1 MRRIFIF
8 LGPPGAGKGTQAEM
22 FGAERGLPHISTG
35 AMLRASM
42 DAGTALG
49 NKVKAIVDSGSLVSD
64 TLMIDLIRDRILQ
77 SDCSHGFL
85 LDGFPRTTPQAEAL
99 DVLLKETSEKIEA
112 AVLFNISEEVL
123 MSRLSARR
131 TTENRA
137 DDTTETQLKRIKVYE
152 EQTAPLINYYK
163 EKSLLV
169 SIDSD
174 GTVDEVKSRLLNV
187 FPLDSSAT
195 FPNTRSVSNQ
205 N

>member
-64 TLMIDLIRDRILQ
+64 ALMIDLIRDRILQ
-77 SDCSHGFL
+77 SDCSNGFL

-99 DVLLKETSEKIEA
+99 DILLNETSEKVEA
-112 AVLFNISEEVL
+112 AVLFNITEEVL

-152 EQTAPLINYYK
+152 EQTSPLINFYK

-174 GTVDEVKSRLLNV
+174 GTVDEVKSRLLNA
-187 FPLDSSAT
+187 FPIDSSST
-195 FPNTRSVSNQ
+195 FPNARSISNQ

>member
-42 DAGTALG
+42 DAGTELG

-64 TLMIDLIRDRILQ
+64 ALMIDLIRDRVLQ
-77 SDCSHGFL
+77 SDCLEGFL
-85 LDGFPRTTPQAEAL
+85 LDGFPRTIPQAEAL
-99 DVLLKETSEKIEA
+99 DAFLSESSERIEA
-112 AVLFNISEEVL
+112 AVLFNISEEAL
-123 MSRLSARR
+123 MSRLTARR
-131 TTENRA
+131 GTENRA

-152 EQTAPLINYYK
+152 EQTAPLISFYR

-169 SIDSD
+169 SIDSN
-174 GTVDEVKSRLLNV
+174 GTVDEVKSRLLDV
-187 FPLDSSAT
+187 FPLLGKSDTAKSS
-195 FPNTRSVSNQ
+195 NSR
-205 N
+205 